1 MAQRPVSL
9 VDLVLAPA
17 GLLIALVVPVVVASS
32 RPEEP
37 ISQYTLAKEPAPA
50 LPPTPPPVSVEK
62 ARTLAA
68 IVPNGKNTWFFKLT
82 GPVDPVAGQMEKFLQ
97 LLETVKFPS
106 EGKPE
111 WKLPEGWSEVPSQ
124 EEMRAATFQI
134 AGEVPLEA
142 SLMTLPGDGTRVDYI
157 LKNVN
162 RWRGQ
167 LSLKPVTEKT
177 LYNTESKT
185 EETRTIDIDGRKVV
199 LVNLVGYS
207 KPGGMGNAPF
217 AGGASRPNRPAPS
230 EVAKAGAAEQA
241 ADSSG
246 LKFKA
251 PESWKPGK
259 TSQFRKASFIARDA
273 KNPKLQAEI
282 TIIDLP
288 AGGGGGELL
297 ANVNR
302 WRSQVGL
309 PPTTADDLKL
319 EAKEV
324 EVAGE
329 KGTMVELKGEKGDA
343 KQTILGV
350 MTVRG
355 KTAWFI
361 KLHGDA
367 EVAAAEK
374 EHFEEFVKSVRFE

>member
-1 MAQRPVSL
+1 MAQRPVGL

-17 GLLIALVVPVVVASS
+17 GLLIALVVPIVVASS
-32 RPEEP
+32 RPDEP
-37 ISQYTLAKEPAPA
+37 IAQYTLAKEPTPA
-50 LPPTPPPVSVEK
+50 LPPAPPPVSIEK

-97 LLETVKFPS
+97 LLGTVTFKS
-106 EGKPE
+106 DGKPE
-111 WKLPEGWSEVPSQ
+111 WKLPDGWSEVPSK

-134 AGEVPLEA
+134 VGEIPLEA
-142 SLMTLPGDGTRVDYI
+142 SVTTLPGDGTKDDYI

-177 LYNTESKT
+177 LYNAESKT
-185 EETRTIDIDGRKVV
+185 EETRSIDIEGRKVV

-207 KPGGMGNAPF
+207 KPGGMGGAPF
-217 AGGASRPNRPAPS
+217 AGGGARPNRPAPS
-230 EVAKAGAAEQA
+230 EVAQAGPADQA
-241 ADSSG
+241 AASSG
-246 LKFKA
+246 LKYKA

-259 TSQFRKASFIARDA
+259 TSQFRKASFVAKDA
-273 KNPKLQAEI
+273 KDPKLQAEI

-288 AGGGGGELL
+288 AAGGGGELL

-309 PPTTADDLKL
+309 PPTTSDDLKL

-324 EVAGE
+324 DVAGA

-350 MTVRG
+350 MAVQG

-367 EVAAAEK
+367 AVAAAEK
-374 EHFEEFVKSVRFE
+374 ERFEEFVKSVRFE